1 MSLGIQTQVN
11 AQQAPAVAG
20 DWASGN
26 PRAFVDAGQGALVTG
41 ANGAV
46 VGRFVWLSKSSLD
59 NDNAPAVVN
68 NTGTGPVAG
77 IIHRG
82 QQGLITTFLADSSM
96 SLIPGTQT
104 AVCSAG
110 DLWVKNDGATAA
122 LVGQK
127 AYANYADG
135 KVSFAATGAPGTAS
149 ATGSIAAGAGANA
162 TGTINNNIFTAVS
175 ALTGTFVNGGVLTGT
190 NVATGTRIV
199 NQVLPLLA
207 GEALGGLGRYV
218 VSIPGQTVASTVITE
233 SWGVFTAASVL
244 VGAFGVGDTLSGS
257 GVTAGT
263 TIVGL
268 GTGTG
273 GLGTYIVDL
282 TQTAGST
289 TITAGITVETRW
301 VAMSAGNVG
310 ELVKISTHL
319 QG

>member
-11 AQQAPAVAG
+11 AQQTPAIAG

-26 PRAFVDAGQGALVTG
+26 PRAFVPAGQGGLVSGPAGVT
-41 ANGAV
+41 
-46 VGRFVWLSKSSLD
+46 VGRFTWLSKAQLD
-59 NDNAPAVVN
+59 NDTAPAIVN
-68 NTGTGPVAG
+68 NTGAGPVAG
-77 IIHRG
+77 IVHRQ
-82 QQGLITTFLADSSM
+82 QQGLNTVFLSDASM
-96 SLIPGTQT
+96 LVIPGTQL

-127 AYANYADG
+127 AYANVADG
-135 KVSFAATGAPGTAS
+135 KVSFAATATPGTAS

-162 TGTINNNIFTAVS
+162 TGVINNNIFTAVS

-218 VSIPGQTVASTVITE
+218 VSIPNQTVASTVITE

-244 VGAFGVGDTLSGS
+244 VGTFGVGDVLSGS

-263 TIVGL
+263 TITGL

-289 TITAGITVETRW
+289 TITANVTVETRW
-301 VAMSAGNVG
+301 VAMSAGAVG